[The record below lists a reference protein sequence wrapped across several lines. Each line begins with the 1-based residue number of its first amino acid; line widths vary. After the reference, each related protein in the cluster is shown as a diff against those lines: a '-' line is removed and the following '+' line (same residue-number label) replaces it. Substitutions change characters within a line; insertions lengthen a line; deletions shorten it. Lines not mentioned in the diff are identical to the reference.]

1 MRLSHLAFLANLWR
15 PRSTSSAA
23 TTRVVQFTIHIL
35 PAVAEHEREMISERT
50 ADALTA
56 AKRRGV
62 KLWATR
68 T

>member
-1 MRLSHLAFLANLWR
+1 
-15 PRSTSSAA
+15 
-23 TTRVVQFTIHIL
+23 VQFTIHIL